1 MTRLL
6 NKPLRAFILYSLVV
20 LATSIPAYYFI
31 IDYIWRL
38 QLDEHNQ
45 LVSSK
50 AQNELNTLALNDTL
64 LAQSIQLWDRIQPG
78 TSLRP
83 VSRSEMR
90 PDSTYTLLR
99 QNKYDPDG
107 YINGFRGLSTY
118 FLLQGRPYHLVVET
132 NVEEAGETIVAIT
145 TVTVFFFLLLL
156 AGFIVLNKRISK
168 RLWEPFYRTLEKVKG
183 FNISRQQAIQFEKTS
198 ISEFSELNEAL
209 QRLIEADMTAYRQQK
224 EFTENASHELQ
235 TPLAII
241 RSKLDLLLQSS
252 TLTSEQSAII
262 EQATRAL
269 SRVSRIN
276 RNLLLLA
283 RIENNQFADRE
294 QINLSR
300 MLAENLL
307 LLDEHLSNKGI
318 EREKDIDDEVW
329 VTGNKTLVETLV
341 SNLLL
346 NAIRHSPAG
355 GVLKVQLSA
364 HQLRIS
370 NTGTHAL
377 KTEGLFQRFTNISR
391 ESPGSGL
398 GLAIIKQVCNRYGW
412 NIDYSYLEDF
422 HVFTVRF

>member
-45 LVSSK
+45 LVSEK
-50 AQNELNTLALNDTL
+50 AQHELTTIALNDTL
-64 LAQSIQLWDRIQPG
+64 LKQSIELWDRIQPG
-78 TSLRP
+78 TALEPVSQAEMRRDSIYTVLRP
-83 VSRSEMR
+83 
-90 PDSTYTLLR
+90 
-99 QNKYDPDG
+99 NKYDPDG
-107 YINGFRGLSTY
+107 YINRFRGLSTY
-118 FLLQGRPYHLVVET
+118 FTLNGKPYHLVIET
-132 NVEEAGETIVAIT
+132 NVEESDETIAAIT
-145 TVTVFFFLLLL
+145 VVTVFFFLLLL
-156 AGFIVLNKRISK
+156 GGFIILNKRISV
-168 RLWEPFYRTLEKVKG
+168 RLWKPFYRTLEKVQG
-183 FNISRQQAIQFEKTS
+183 FNLSRQQHIQFEETS
-198 ISEFSELNEAL
+198 IKEFSELNDAL
-209 QRLIEADMTAYRQQK
+209 QHLIEADMTAYRLQK

-252 TLTSEQSAII
+252 TLTNEQSDII

-283 RIENNQFADRE
+283 RIENNQFADRQ
-294 QINLSR
+294 QIDLSGIVN
-300 MLAENLL
+300 ENLL
-307 LLDEHLSNKGI
+307 MLDEHLSNKGI
-318 EREKDIDDEVW
+318 EREKDIDDGIQI
-329 VTGNKTLVETLV
+329 TGNRTLVETMV

-355 GVLKVQLSA
+355 GKIKVQLSA
-364 HQLRIS
+364 RQLRIS
-370 NTGTHAL
+370 NSGSGPL
-377 KTEGLFQRFTNISR
+377 KEEGLFQRFSNISH

-398 GLAIIKQVCNRYGW
+398 GLAIVKQVCNRYGW
-412 NIDYSYLEDF
+412 EVNYSYSQDF
-422 HVFTVRF
+422 HVFTIWF